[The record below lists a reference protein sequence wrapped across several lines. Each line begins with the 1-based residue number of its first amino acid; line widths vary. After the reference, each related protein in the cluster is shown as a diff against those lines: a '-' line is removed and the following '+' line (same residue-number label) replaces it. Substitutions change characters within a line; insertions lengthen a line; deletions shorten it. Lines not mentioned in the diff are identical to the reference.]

1 LIKGLKD
8 PNSSLVSNENLSE
21 ILWFGGWAL
30 GQVIWGKMS
39 TNLPHCIR
47 QSQKKHKPK
56 TNNFFHCCLE
66 DFLNLLRVWTAL

>member
-8 PNSSLVSNENLSE
+8 PNSSLVSNENFSE

-39 TNLPHCIR
+39 TNLPHCI
-47 QSQKKHKPK
+47 
-56 TNNFFHCCLE
+56 C
-66 DFLNLLRVWTAL
+66 